1 MKPKDIKSL
10 QAQSRNLNAEIVGPN
25 SLVVTSRTNPNLN
38 HVVTIKLGRNGE
50 LNARCT
56 CTWAQHGG
64 YGCTHVMAALAH
76 LASNKNRKISF
87 WLSQD
92 DAKRQRHH
100 MLRLA
105 AGRGGDNIWITTR
118 PLS

>member
-1 MKPKDIKSL
+1 MKPKDIKTL
-10 QAQSRNLNAEIVGPN
+10 QAQSRTLRADIVGRN

-38 HVVTIKLGRNGE
+38 HVVTIDVRRSGE
-50 LNARCT
+50 LHARCT

-64 YGCTHVMAALAH
+64 YGCSHVMAALAH

-87 WLSQD
+87 WLNQD
-92 DAKRQRHH
+92 DAKRQRNH

-105 AGRGGDNIWITTR
+105 GGGGDNIWITTR